1 MELTFDYQDIKE
13 ILDDMGITI
22 NDVYFGASAV
32 SPKIISMYMYW
43 ISPANQFNYYQDIS
57 YVCGLSVKV
66 KGKWFCS
73 DQLDKEDFDG
83 RERLDWIKTQT
94 YLNCRYFIDGS
105 GSSTIG
111 SYDEDG

>member
-13 ILDDMGITI
+13 ILDDIGITI

-32 SPKIISMYMYW
+32 SPKAISVYMYW
-43 ISPANQFNYYQDIS
+43 ISPSNQFNYDQDIS
-57 YVCGLSVKV
+57 DISGLAIKV
-66 KGKWFCS
+66 KGKWFHS

-94 YLNCRYFIDGS
+94 HIICRYFVDGTGS
-105 GSSTIG
+105 GSIG
-111 SYDEDG
+111 SYDEDS